1 LRRSRADE
9 WSAGWLQIIGGYLED
24 RTPIAFARL
33 VEREFGGL
41 TPPPNL

>member
-1 LRRSRADE
+1 V
-9 WSAGWLQIIGGYLED
+9 QIIGGYLED
-24 RTPIAFARL
+24 RTPISFSGL